1 MSLRSKTRQQDP
13 SAEDRLS
20 SLPSEVLNII
30 LGKIP
35 FKSAVQ
41 TCVLAKK
48 WRKRWLALS
57 KFDLNSKDLTVVPDN
72 EVFRWA
78 KVASITNEFI
88 RRHTGRI
95 TSFSLRTGFL
105 PHYTDLYK
113 WIYNL
118 AMQNIESLCL
128 QEYEKHPSEIPIHMF
143 SFEKLLVL
151 KLINF
156 RLRAPPSLRVF
167 NTLLELSLERV
178 AINDL
183 ELYRLIASC
192 PNLDKL
198 SLLNISGLD
207 RLRIH
212 APKLTKLVIDTRFQD
227 IGTGA
232 GSILSSVIIVGSHR
246 APGERVILNQRS
258 VIHCLSRLRLLQT
271 LHLPGDFIELLAA
284 DSILEYWPLLNNTVT
299 TVALGHV
306 RFETVSVFKLCISLL
321 TNCPNIK
328 LFGFSI
334 QSSKG
339 PELIAN
345 FLKENRGRFLFR
357 ELKAITIICP
367 RRCEMGCSL
376 TFVEFLSRHSPNL
389 KIINIMKEG
398 SINAFIVSQ
407 IILQLKTTCPWAE
420 VQYFEDEI
428 IECL

>member
-271 LHLPGDFIELLAA
+271 LHLPGDFIE
-284 DSILEYWPLLNNTVT
+284 
-299 TVALGHV
+299 
-306 RFETVSVFKLCISLL
+306 
-321 TNCPNIK
+321 
-328 LFGFSI
+328 I